1 MMVVAPEPALPG
13 GVKLEYTYERP
24 EYEEGGR
31 ERDGGDAVAAVKET
45 ERLPPARENDGRETP
60 PEVFCLISF
69 DSRFETL
76 DMDCDGKMV
85 LLCSFGGR
93 EGVIGLDDI
102 PNSSK
107 PRLIN
112 VLKSC

>member
-1 MMVVAPEPALPG
+1 M
-13 GVKLEYTYERP
+13 EYTYGRP

-69 DSRFETL
+69 DSWFETL

-93 EGVIGLDDI
+93 EGVTGLDDI